1 MAFCAVSM
9 SALISLAGCRKKSG
23 PVAKNAEKVTLLTA
37 SNNGDL
43 SRVEQLLREG
53 ADVNEHTSGGKTAL
67 HYAAQSKNIAVVR
80 ALIQAGTDVNAK
92 AAGNV
97 TPLMLSLDMAFGQP
111 DIALALVRAGAD
123 VNAADENG
131 DTALIIA
138 TTESSDEVFQSLLAK
153 GANPNARGL
162 NGETALHYAA
172 MNALVDRAK
181 LLLAHGAD
189 PTIRNSGGLV
199 PSDLAVTTNPDRS
212 VQARFQ
218 EIRNLL
224 QGASLQVTKSPGKN
238 PLAGTISTLP
248 WAKRATMAPGMHSDS
263 VTILC
268 NESGA

>member
-1 MAFCAVSM
+1 M
-9 SALISLAGCRKKSG
+9 SALISLAGCQKKSG
-23 PVAKNAEKVTLLTA
+23 PAAKNAENVTLLTA
-37 SNNGDL
+37 SSNGDL

-53 ADVNEHTSGGKTAL
+53 ADVNEYTTGGKTPL
-67 HYAAQSKNIAVVR
+67 HYAAQSKNIAVVH
-80 ALIQAGTDVNAK
+80 ALIQAGADLNAK

-199 PSDLAVTTNPDRS
+199 PSDLAVTTNPHRRS

-224 QGASLQVTKSPGKN
+224 QGASLQVTKSP
-238 PLAGTISTLP
+238 
-248 WAKRATMAPGMHSDS
+248 AKSH
-263 VTILC
+263 
-268 NESGA
+268 